1 MFTAALKKEFT
12 LVFRDLHSLMVL
24 FAMPVMFIIIMS
36 LAMQEQFG
44 SDSELKLGI
53 KIYSAD
59 KSPVARSFVQSLSS
73 ASGFNFTELEKPLD
87 HHERTQL
94 DDSNRAYLSLP
105 SDLEALLDED
115 SEEPLSLWLSPK
127 IDART
132 RLLIEAAIKQ
142 ELGRSKL
149 QLWLEDD
156 GDDAGISPDAIKI
169 DYIAASD
176 NIARKTPTSVQ
187 QSVPAWLIFSMFFV
201 AIPISTTLITER
213 RQGTLARLKSM
224 RVSMPSFLIAKLL
237 PYLAINQIQLLLM
250 LSVGFFAVPL
260 LGGDRLEVPTSISSL
275 IALLL
280 MSLATGVAAVGYAL
294 LIAVIAKTTEQAT
307 ALGGVGNILLGAI
320 GGIMV
325 PKFVMP
331 EYLQSATLV
340 SPMSWSLDGFLNI
353 FLYGYGP
360 EGIISELLGLIAIGL
375 TLFVLAVLLFKRN
388 N

>member
-1 MFTAALKKEFT
+1 MFSAAIKKEFT

-53 KIYSAD
+53 QIYSAD
-59 KSPVARSFVQSLSS
+59 NSPAAQSFVQSLSR
-73 ASGFNFTELEKPLD
+73 APGFNFTELQHPLD
-87 HHERTQL
+87 HDARAQL
-94 DDSNRAYLSLP
+94 DNNNRAYLSLP
-105 SDLEALLDED
+105 NDLEALLDEE
-115 SEEPLSLWLSPK
+115 SEEPLTLWLSPK
-127 IDART
+127 VDART

-149 QLWLEDD
+149 QLWLDDD
-156 GDDAGISPDAIKI
+156 GDDANISADAIKV

-176 NIARKTPTSVQ
+176 SPVRKTPSSVQ

-224 RVSMPSFLIAKLL
+224 RVPMTRFLIAKLL
-237 PYLAINQIQLLLM
+237 PYLAINQIQLILM
-250 LSVGFFAVPL
+250 LLVGIFVVPL
-260 LGGDRLEVPTSISSL
+260 LGGDQLELPMNIHCF
-275 IALLL
+275 IALVI
-280 MSLATGVAAVGYAL
+280 MSIATGIAAVGYAL

-307 ALGGVGNILLGAI
+307 ALGGVGNILLGAL

-340 SPMSWSLDGFLNI
+340 SPMSWSLDGFLDI

-360 EGIISELLGLIAIGL
+360 TGILNEALGLVLIGALLLALAI
-375 TLFVLAVLLFKRN
+375 TLFKRN